1 MAHVRLF
8 VRASPHHW
16 FTGDL
21 MDGAERL
28 LTNSCSCHQRAL
40 EARMENQ
47 NGIDWV
53 QRPSGDKRL
62 LPRRTMQVPLSP
74 AGIPGSA
81 GAALASRG
89 TAEDGWTD
97 GWMECPGLSK
107 LKPAEVK
114 PPHCQGNKQQQC
126 R

>member
-1 MAHVRLF
+1 
-8 VRASPHHW
+8 
-16 FTGDL
+16 
-21 MDGAERL
+21 
-28 LTNSCSCHQRAL
+28 
-40 EARMENQ
+40 MENQ
-47 NGIDWV
+47 NGTDWV

-62 LPRRTMQVPLSP
+62 LPRTMQMPLSP
-74 AGIPGSA
+74 AGIPGST

-114 PPHCQGNKQQQC
+114 PPHCQGKKQQQC